1 MVRKREAE
9 EAELRMSRERLEQR
23 KIEAEIRRQ
32 ELEIQILERQEAEI
46 RRKAES
52 EQIDAQLYFD
62 LNNGV

>member
-62 LNNGV
+62 VNNGV